1 MMRYKTALC
10 VAGLLGLPAMAT
22 SAHAQEDDKGF
33 YAVARVGMAVNPDQK
48 LDSADL
54 PSDATFDEKT
64 KFKSGFTGE
73 LGGGYDFGMFR
84 IEQAGGYMSVKAKGL
99 NGDDFFGEG
108 RNKAMYVQLGAYV
121 DIPTGTMIEP
131 YVGGGVGVARVDAN
145 LTRTD
150 DLLGTTSAYSGKDWG
165 LLWHVGAGV
174 GIKVAPKMTVEIGG
188 RYTQISGLKFDG
200 VSGGQ
205 PTVYEPTMRT
215 LSGTVGL
222 RYKF

>member
-1 MMRYKTALC
+1 MTRFKTMLC
-10 VAGLLGLPAMAT
+10 LASVAGAAMVAT
-22 SAHAQEDDKGF
+22 SAYAQEDDKGF
-33 YAVARVGMAVNPDQK
+33 YAVARAGMAVNPDQK
-48 LDSADL
+48 LNAADL
-54 PSDATFDEKT
+54 PSEATFDEKT

-84 IEQAGGYMSVKAKGL
+84 IEQAGGYMSLKAKGM
-99 NGDDFFGEG
+99 NSGDFSGEG

-131 YVGGGVGVARVDAN
+131 FVGGGVGVARVDAEFG
-145 LTRTD
+145 RTD
-150 DLLGTTSAYSGKDWG
+150 NLLGTSSSYSGKDWG
-165 LLWHVGAGV
+165 LLWHADAGV
-174 GIKVAPKMTVEIGG
+174 GVKVAPKVTVEVAG

-205 PTVYEPTMRT
+205 AAVFGPTMRT
-215 LSGTVGL
+215 LSGTVGV